1 MAQETRELKRR
12 IKGIASTKKITKAM
26 ELVAASKMRRA
37 VQAALASRTYAARAW
52 ELLVNLS
59 EVTDPNLHRL
69 LTKREL
75 KRALVVV
82 IASDRGLA
90 GGLNTQVIRA
100 ASQAIARYGSVPVD
114 VVAVGKKAEDALVRL
129 KYNVV
134 ASFPISNRQT
144 TMADVLPLSKIT
156 IANYLDGKYDRVTIV
171 GTDYVSAI
179 SQKPNVRNILPI
191 SRESVKEAMEASG
204 PRAKEPFVADN
215 TLDVTEYLFEPSA
228 NEVLEAMLIRLVE
241 TQLYQALLD
250 ASASE
255 HAARMLAM
263 RNATDAATD
272 LIDELTLEFNK
283 ARQAGITKD
292 LAEISASKIALAS

>member
-100 ASQAIARYGSVPVD
+100 AAQAIARYGSVPVD

-134 ASFPISNRQT
+134 ASFPISNRQAT
-144 TMADVLPLSKIT
+144 LADVLPLSKIT

-191 SRESVKEAMEASG
+191 SRESVKQAMEASG
-204 PRAKEPFVADN
+204 PANEAFVADE
-215 TLDVTEYLFEPSA
+215 TFDVTEYLFEPSA

-241 TQLYQALLD
+241 SQLYQALLD